1 MRLWGKSL
9 MSFDPY
15 KARADFPILAT
26 QAHGKPLVYLDSAA
40 SAQKPRAV
48 IDAMAE
54 VMETSYAN
62 VHRGIHYLSNKATD
76 LMEASRTRI
85 ADFLGASH
93 PNEIIF
99 TRGATEAI
107 NLVAYS
113 WAMDRFEQGDE
124 IILSVAE
131 HHANIVPWHF
141 LREHKGVVLK
151 WVPLNEDHSLDLDAY
166 EAAFSPKTKLV
177 AIGHMSNALGTINP
191 AKRLVDIAKAH
202 DVPVLLDGCQA
213 VPHFPVDVQELG
225 CDFYVFSAHK
235 LYGPTGVGCL
245 WAKADILE
253 SMTPFQGGG
262 EMIDQVTEDNIT
274 YGKVPHRFEA
284 GTPAIVEII
293 SLTAA
298 IDYVIGFDRAAI
310 MAHERALLDRTM
322 AGLATLKSVETYGN
336 VQDKGAIVSFNV
348 KGAHASDVAVLLDRQ
363 GVAVR
368 SGHHCAQPL
377 MTRLG
382 VTATARASFGLYN
395 TVEDVDAFLAAL
407 EKAEGMLV

>member
-1 MRLWGKSL
+1 MT
-9 MSFDPY
+9 SFDPY

-26 QAHGKPLVYLDSAA
+26 KAHGKPLVYLDSAA

-48 IDAMAE
+48 MDAMID
-54 VMETSYAN
+54 VMESSYAN

-76 LMEASRTRI
+76 LMEASRARV
-85 ADFLGASH
+85 ADFLGAGDV
-93 PNEIIF
+93 NEVIF
-99 TRGATEAI
+99 TRGATEAV
-107 NLVAYS
+107 NLVAYG
-113 WAMDRFEQGDE
+113 WAMDRFDEGDE

-141 LREHKGVVLK
+141 LRERKGVVLK
-151 WVPLNEDHSLDLDAY
+151 WVPLRADHSLDMEAY
-166 EAAFSPKTKLV
+166 QAAFTDKTKLV
-177 AIGHMSNALGTINP
+177 AMGHMSNALGTINP
-191 AKRLVDIAKAH
+191 VKQIVKLAKARN
-202 DVPVLLDGCQA
+202 VPVLLDGCQA

-235 LYGPTGVGCL
+235 LYGPTGVGAL
-245 WAKADILE
+245 WARAEILD
-253 SMTPFQGGG
+253 SMSPFQGGG
-262 EMIDQVTEDNIT
+262 EMIDQVAEDAVT

-284 GTPAIVEII
+284 GTPAIVEIV

-298 IDYVIGFDRAAI
+298 IDYLEQFDRGAI
-310 MAHERALLDRTM
+310 MTHERALLDRTM
-322 AGLATLKSVETYGN
+322 AGLANLHSVETYGN

-348 KGAHASDVAVLLDRQ
+348 RGAHASDVATLLDRQ

-377 MTRLG
+377 MARLG

-395 TVEDVDAFLAAL
+395 TAEDVDAFLAAL

>member
-1 MRLWGKSL
+1 MTA
-9 MSFDPY
+9 FDPY
-15 KARADFPILAT
+15 KAREDFPILAT
-26 QAHGKPLVYLDSAA
+26 EAHGKPLVYLDSAA

-48 IDAMAE
+48 MDAMVD
-54 VMETSYAN
+54 VMESSYAN

-76 LMEASRTRI
+76 LMEASRARV
-85 ADFLGASH
+85 ADFLGAGH
-93 PNEIIF
+93 PNEVIF
-99 TRGATEAI
+99 TRGATEAV
-107 NLVAYS
+107 NLVAYG
-113 WAMDRFEQGDE
+113 WAMERLGEGDE

-141 LREHKGVVLK
+141 LRERNGVVLR
-151 WVPLNEDHSLDLDAY
+151 WVPLREDHSLDMEAY
-166 EAAFSPKTKLV
+166 AAAFSPKTKLV
-177 AIGHMSNALGTINP
+177 AMGHMSNALGTINP
-191 AKRLVDIAKAH
+191 AQQIVDIAKGH
-202 DVPVLLDGCQA
+202 NVPVLLDGCQA
-213 VPHFPVDVQELG
+213 VPHFPVNVQELG

-245 WAKADILE
+245 WAKPELLE
-253 SMTPFQGGG
+253 GMAPFQGGG
-262 EMIDQVTEDNIT
+262 EMIDQVTEEAVT
-274 YGKVPHRFEA
+274 YGKPPHRFEA

-298 IDYVIGFDRAAI
+298 IDYVESFDRAAI
-310 MAHERALLDRTM
+310 MAHERALLDRAM
-322 AGLATLKSVETYGN
+322 AGLANLQSVETYGN

-348 KGAHASDVAVLLDRQ
+348 RGAHASDVAVLLDRQ

-407 EKAEGMLV
+407 EKAEGMLL

>member
-1 MRLWGKSL
+1 

-15 KARADFPILAT
+15 KARADFPILST
-26 QAHGKPLVYLDSAA
+26 QANGKPLVYLDSAA
-40 SAQKPRAV
+40 SAQKPQAV
-48 IDAMAE
+48 IDAMTD
-54 VMETSYAN
+54 VMTSSYAN

-76 LMEASRTRI
+76 LMETSRARLASFI
-85 ADFLGASH
+85 GAADQ
-93 PNEIIF
+93 NEVIF

-107 NLVAYS
+107 NLVAAS
-113 WAMDRFEQGDE
+113 WADNVLQEGDE

-141 LREHKGVVLK
+141 LRERKGVVLK
-151 WVPLNEDHSLDLDAY
+151 WVPLRDDHSLDMDAY
-166 EAAFSPKTKLV
+166 KAAFSERTKLV

-191 AKRLVDIAKAH
+191 AKRIVDFAKSH
-202 DVPVLLDGCQA
+202 GVPVLLDGCQA
-213 VPHFPVDVQELG
+213 VPHFPVNVQELG

-235 LYGPTGVGCL
+235 IYGPTGVGAL

-253 SMTPFQGGG
+253 TMTPYQGGG
-262 EMIDQVTEDNIT
+262 EMIDQVAEDNVT

-293 SLTAA
+293 ALTAA
-298 IDYVIGFDRAAI
+298 IDYLEALDRVAVLD
-310 MAHERALLDRTM
+310 HERALLDRTM
-322 AGLATLKSVETYGN
+322 AGLADLKSVEVYGN

-348 KGAHASDVAVLLDRQ
+348 KGAHASDVATLLDRQ

-395 TVEDVDAFLAAL
+395 TVEDVDAFIAAL
-407 EKAEGMLV
+407 TKAEGMLV